1 MKSINLTPLM
11 IGLIFFS
18 LFIGSIISQPAQAA
32 QGKTVWIPIAVGD
45 ITIFIPAMPFIHTA
59 NLAHS
64 SGGYNLTWSAV
75 ANASYYQLII
85 TDENGEQRIVEVTG
99 TSYVLS
105 GLSLGSNKIE
115 VKVCN
120 ATDRCGGG
128 YYVGSAII
136 NSKVTYQHT
145 DMLGSPVL
153 ETDDQGQ
160 VVSRSVYDPFGKR
173 LGGEKEG
180 IGYTGHLQDED
191 LGLTYMQARYYD
203 PVIGRFYSNDPVGA
217 MGHIAS
223 GNSVHGFN
231 RFTYA
236 NNNPYK
242 YVDPDGEFA
251 IQLTAIFVGTVIG
264 GAAEYMNN
272 PDATLN
278 SIGRS
283 AVVGGAIGLATSLP
297 GMGALGTMAMG
308 AGANASGEMVNQI
321 ATGSFDG
328 RKVLTAGVVGVV
340 GGAVAKGAAKL
351 AIASRGLPNNTA
363 TQATTSMTESTSQRV
378 LAGSKSLS
386 TTPGNRAVSEVKL
399 GGAYGAGAAS
409 GTQISESICK
419 NNDGC

>member
-1 MKSINLTPLM
+1 MKSINLTQLM
-11 IGLIFFS
+11 TRLS
-18 LFIGSIISQPAQAA
+18 LMSLLVSSVIIQSTQAA
-32 QGKTVWIPIAVGD
+32 QEKAIFCNTNEQCGD
-45 ITIFIPAMPFIHTA
+45 
-59 NLAHS
+59 
-64 SGGYNLTWSAV
+64 
-75 ANASYYQLII
+75 SYLPLPR
-85 TDENGEQRIVEVTG
+85 T
-99 TSYVLS
+99 
-105 GLSLGSNKIE
+105 
-115 VKVCN
+115 
-120 ATDRCGGG
+120 
-128 YYVGSAII
+128 
-136 NSKVTYQHT
+136 KVTYQHT
-145 DMLGSPVL
+145 DILGTPVL
-153 ETDDQGQ
+153 ETDEAGQ

-173 LGGEKEG
+173 LGGEKAG

-203 PVIGRFYSNDPVGA
+203 PMIGRFYSNDPVGA
-217 MGHIAS
+217 MEHIAS

-236 NNNPYK
+236 NNSPYK

-264 GAAEYMNN
+264 GAAEFMNN
-272 PDATLN
+272 PDATLS

-297 GMGALGTMAMG
+297 GMGTLGTMAMS

-328 RKVLTAGVVGVV
+328 RKVLTAGVVG
-340 GGAVAKGAAKL
+340 AVAKGAAKL

-363 TQATTSMTESTSQRV
+363 TQATTNMTESTSQRV
-378 LAGSKSLS
+378 LSGSKSLS

-409 GTQISESICK
+409 GTKISESICK